1 MKKMDT
7 PFDNFDI
14 AARALSG
21 PGALLMTG
29 AQGNPM
35 TIGWAQLGII
45 WGKPVLT
52 VLVRPSRF
60 SHDLLEERGEFS
72 VNILPL
78 SEKKNLALCGSRSG
92 RNTDKIALCGF
103 HLRPGE
109 QISVPSCEESEI
121 IYECRLL
128 ARQELPPEG
137 LLTEAVKANYP
148 QGDYHTLYHGE
159 ILGAWY
165 RS

>member
-29 AQGNPM
+29 VRGNPM

-60 SHDLLEERGEFS
+60 SHDLLEDLGEFA

-78 SEKKNLALCGSRSG
+78 TEKKNLALCGSRSG
-92 RNTDKIALCGF
+92 RDTDKIALCGF
-103 HLRPGE
+103 HLRPGD
-109 QISVPSCEESEI
+109 QITVPSCEESEI
-121 IYECRLL
+121 VYECRLL
-128 ARQELPPEG
+128 ARQELPPGGILSED
-137 LLTEAVKANYP
+137 VKGSYP

-159 ILGAWY
+159 ILRTFC